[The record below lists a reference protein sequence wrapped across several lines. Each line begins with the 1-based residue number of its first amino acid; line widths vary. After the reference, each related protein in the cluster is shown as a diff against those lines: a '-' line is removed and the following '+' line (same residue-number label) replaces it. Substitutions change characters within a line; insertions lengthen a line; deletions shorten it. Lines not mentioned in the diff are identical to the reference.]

1 MDENSS
7 QGASSSDASLRLAER
22 KQDNLKRTKKQEA
35 NISMTEIDE
44 EGTLRIESV
53 NIPTIT
59 VKYYIID
66 AEILFSRAPFLKGN
80 AEEFSYV
87 KPFKVVEAEMATI
100 EQRADE
106 NFMSTYVTKQVP
118 IPQDIRNKNLVIE
131 INGGGQ

>member
-87 KPFKVVEAEMATI
+87 KPFKVVEAEMATV
-100 EQRADE
+100 EQRADD
-106 NFMSTYVTKQVP
+106 NFMSTYVTKEVP